1 MLSVRC
7 NTRRVSKRKQLDE
20 NTRKLDDPVPR
31 SPSGG
36 MSIARSDRKAE
47 AAIEFGRRVEI
58 ADRVND
64 VIDTT
69 GQYRVFLITCCVNEG
84 GRDQPSHD
92 DRNKPANWAS
102 H

>member
-1 MLSVRC
+1 
-7 NTRRVSKRKQLDE
+7 
-20 NTRKLDDPVPR
+20 
-31 SPSGG
+31 
-36 MSIARSDRKAE
+36 
-47 AAIEFGRRVEI
+47 
-58 ADRVND
+58 VND